1 MSLPVIF
8 GLAFAI
14 KRYETYRDQVS
25 WSEWG
30 RYHTFLIEH
39 AYRVKEN
46 GDIHPM
52 CLYRAAISGGYIV
65 AEGLAQIKD
74 NINLFRGK
82 KEGRII

>member
-1 MSLPVIF
+1 MTLPVIF
-8 GLAFAI
+8 GSAFAI

-25 WSEWG
+25 WNDWG
-30 RYHTFLIEH
+30 MYKGFRIEH

-52 CLYRAAISGGYIV
+52 CLYRAGVTGGLIV
-65 AEGLAQIKD
+65 GEGLAQIKD

-82 KEGRII
+82 KEGRR

>member
-1 MSLPVIF
+1 MTLPVIF
-8 GLAFAI
+8 GSAFAI

-25 WSEWG
+25 WNDWG
-30 RYHTFLIEH
+30 MYKGFLIEH

-46 GDIHPM
+46 GETRDM
-52 CLYRAAISGGYIV
+52 ALYRSAILGGYIV
-65 AEGLAQIKD
+65 GEGLAQIKD